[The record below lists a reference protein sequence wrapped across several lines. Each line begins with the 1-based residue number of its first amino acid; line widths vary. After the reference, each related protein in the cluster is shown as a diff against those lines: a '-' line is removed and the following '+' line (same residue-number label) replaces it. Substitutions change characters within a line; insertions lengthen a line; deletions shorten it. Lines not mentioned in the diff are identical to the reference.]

1 MYTRVYSNNKS
12 LMESPTKAILFDKI
26 SFWSF
31 VATISLLPIFFVP
44 MFSLSLEIGK
54 TLLLACGV
62 VVSLVTYLIARLQE
76 GSFTYPKTII
86 LAAVGAVVLTSG
98 LSALF
103 SSAPLISFFGLAFDK
118 GTFVHTLLLCMML
131 VLGMLIAGKVSHATK
146 LYKYLII
153 SATIVGVFQFA
164 SLVLQKFGIGQSF
177 FGSPLTSILGNWN
190 DLGIY
195 FGLITIV
202 SVFALELA
210 HIRARARTTAI
221 ITLALS
227 LFMMIVVNVLLVWVV
242 TGFIAL
248 LVFIYTLVAKRTQG
262 EETATASKTIF
273 PAISFGVVLV
283 SLLFV
288 LANPLVGN
296 IAPRFFNTGHTD
308 VRPSFVA
315 TMQVAGKSI
324 RHDPI
329 FGLGNNRFGEVWGKF
344 HPKNLNES
352 QFWNASFVEGFGYV
366 PTLIATSGILVGLA
380 ILFLIASVVWIGV
393 RKVFIFSGDTR
404 ENILLTGTFISV
416 VYLWIF
422 TIVYTPGTV
431 MLVFTFAITG
441 VFVGLLTTYGCIPS
455 VSFSYLTD
463 PRKSFFSIFTIVI
476 LMLGIIAGGYMVIER
491 AIAVSYLDRAVTAF
505 NHNDIDKAGI
515 RVSRSLALAQSQ
527 DGYRVLSQ
535 TAMTKLG
542 ALLNTKGISQEVIGQ
557 QFQSIFQT
565 AQASGQSLIALDKEN
580 PSSWI
585 AFGDLYRQLVPLQ
598 IKGAYDS
605 GKQAYMQAK
614 TLTPNDPSI
623 PLALARLEIANKD
636 TESARAYIKEALA
649 LKRNYTEAVFVLAGI
664 DASEG
669 NLKAAIDQVQSASI
683 LDPNNSTLFFQL
695 GLLKFNNKDYDGA
708 KGAFERSILLDPT
721 YLNSRYFLGV
731 TASKRGDKDTAIA
744 IFENLHNALP
754 DNTEIAQVL
763 TNLKSGKS
771 ALDGILQDQSTQT
784 LPITEPQTPEQVAP
798 IAPKTTPKKL

>member
-1 MYTRVYSNNKS
+1 
-12 LMESPTKAILFDKI
+12 MESESSLKAILFDKI

-31 VATISLLPIFFVP
+31 VATIALLPIFFIP
-44 MFSLSLEIGK
+44 QFPLSLEVGK
-54 TLLLACGV
+54 TLLLAFGV
-62 VVSLVTYLIARLQE
+62 VVSLVSYLIARLQE
-76 GSFTYPKTII
+76 GSFSYPKTII
-86 LAAVGAVVLTSG
+86 FAGVGALVLTSG

-103 SSAPLISFFGLAFDK
+103 SSAPSVSFVGLAFDK
-118 GTFVHTLLLCMML
+118 GTFVHTLLLSMML
-131 VLGMLIAGKVSHATK
+131 VLGALIAGKVAHVTK
-146 LYKYLII
+146 LYKYLIVG
-153 SATIVGVFQFA
+153 AGIVGVFQVV
-164 SLVLQKFGIGQSF
+164 SLVLQKFGVGQSF

-210 HIRARARTTAI
+210 HIRARAKMIAS
-221 ITLALS
+221 ITLGLS
-227 LFMMIVVNVLLVWVV
+227 LFMMIVVNVPLVWVV

-248 LVFIYTLVAKRTQG
+248 LVFIYTLVSKRVHPDAQVSKS
-262 EETATASKTIF
+262 ATLF
-273 PAISFGVVLV
+273 PAISFGIVLV
-283 SLLFV
+283 SLLFI

-296 IAPRFFNTGHTD
+296 IVPQFFNTGHTD

-315 TMQVAGKSI
+315 TMQVAGKAI
-324 RHDPI
+324 RHDPV

-344 HPKNLNES
+344 HPTNLNQS
-352 QFWNASFVEGFGYV
+352 QFWNASFAEGFGYV

-380 ILFLIASVVWIGV
+380 IIFLIASMVWVGV
-393 RKVFIFSGDTR
+393 RKVFVFSGDAR

-416 VYLWIF
+416 LYLWIF
-422 TIVYTPGTV
+422 AIVYTPGTV
-431 MLVFTFAITG
+431 MLVFTFALTG

-455 VSFSYLTD
+455 ISFTYLTD

-476 LMLGIIAGGYMVIER
+476 LMLGTIASGYMVAER
-491 AIAVSYLDRAVTAF
+491 AIAVSYLGRAVTAF
-505 NHNDIDKAGI
+505 NHNDTDKAGI

-527 DGYRVLSQ
+527 DGYRMLSQ
-535 TAMTKLG
+535 IAIAKLG
-542 ALLNTKGISQEVIGQ
+542 ILLNAKGISQEVIGQ

-565 AQASGQSLIALDKEN
+565 AQASGQSLIALNKEN

-598 IKGAYDS
+598 INGAYDS
-605 GKQAYMQAK
+605 GKQAYIQAK

-636 TESARAYIKEALA
+636 SESARAYIKEALT

-669 NLKAAIDQVQSASI
+669 NLKSAIDQVQSASI

-731 TASKRGDKDTAIA
+731 TASKRGDMETAIA
-744 IFENLHNALP
+744 IFENLHKALP
-754 DNTEIAQVL
+754 NNTEIAQVL
-763 TNLKSGKS
+763 SNLKSGKS
-771 ALDGILQDQSTQT
+771 ALDGIIQDQNSQT
-784 LPITEPQTPEQVAP
+784 LPITEVSSPSTTTPPQETTPVT
-798 IAPKTTPKKL
+798 APKVTPKKP

>member
-1 MYTRVYSNNKS
+1 
-12 LMESPTKAILFDKI
+12 MEFESSTKAILFDKI

-31 VATISLLPIFFVP
+31 VATVALLPIFFIP
-44 MFSLSLEIGK
+44 MFPLSMEVGK
-54 TLLLACGV
+54 TLLLAFGV
-62 VVSLVTYLIARLQE
+62 VVSFVTYLIARLQE

-86 LAAVGAVVLTSG
+86 FLGVGGLVLTSG

-103 SSAPLISFFGLAFDK
+103 SSASLISFVGLAFDK

-131 VLGMLIAGKVSHATK
+131 VLGALIAGKVAQATK
-146 LYKYLII
+146 LYKYLIVG
-153 SATIVGVFQFA
+153 ACAVGVFQVA
-164 SLVLQKFGIGQSF
+164 SLLLQKFGVGQSF
-177 FGSPLTSILGNWN
+177 FGSPLASILGSWN

-210 HIRARARTTAI
+210 HIRARAKMIAS
-221 ITLALS
+221 ITLGLS
-227 LFMMIVVNVLLVWVV
+227 LFMMIVVNVPLVWVV
-242 TGFIAL
+242 TGFISL
-248 LVFIYTLVAKRTQG
+248 LVFIYTLVANRAHPG
-262 EETATASKTIF
+262 ESTSKSATIF
-273 PAISFGVVLV
+273 PAISFGIVLV

-308 VRPSFVA
+308 VRPSFIA

-324 RHDPI
+324 RHDPV
-329 FGLGNNRFGEVWGKF
+329 FGLGNNRFSEVWGKF
-344 HPKNLNES
+344 HPTNLNES
-352 QFWNASFVEGFGYV
+352 QFWNASFNEGFGYV

-393 RKVFIFSGDTR
+393 RKVFIFSGDAR

-416 VYLWIF
+416 IYLWIF
-422 TIVYTPGTV
+422 AIVYTPGTV
-431 MLVFTFAITG
+431 ILVFTFATTG
-441 VFVGLLTTYGCIPS
+441 ILVGLLTTYGCIPS
-455 VSFSYLTD
+455 VSFTYLTD

-476 LMLGIIAGGYMVIER
+476 LMLGTIAGGYMIIER
-491 AIAVSYLDRAVTAF
+491 AIAVSYLGRAVTAF
-505 NHNDIDKAGI
+505 NHNDTDKAGI

-527 DGYRVLSQ
+527 EGYRVLSQ
-535 TAMTKLG
+535 TALAKLG
-542 ALLNTKGISQEVIGQ
+542 TILNAKGISQEVIGQ

-565 AQASGQSLIALDKEN
+565 AQASGQSLIALNKEN

-605 GKQAYMQAK
+605 GKQAYVQAK

-623 PLALARLEIANKD
+623 ALALARLEIANKD
-636 TESARAYIKEALA
+636 TGSARTYIKEALA
-649 LKRNYTEAVFVLAGI
+649 LKRNYTEAVFVLASI

-669 NLKAAIDQVQSASI
+669 NLKSAIDQVQSASI

-731 TASKRGDKDTAIA
+731 TASKRGDMETAIA
-744 IFENLHNALP
+744 IFENLHKALP
-754 DNTEIAQVL
+754 NNTEIAQVL
-763 TNLKSGKS
+763 TNLKNGKS
-771 ALDGILQDQSTQT
+771 ALDGIVQDGNTQT
-784 LPITEPQTPEQVAP
+784 LPITETQAPEQVAP
-798 IAPKTTPKKL
+798 IAPKTTPKKP